1 MPAQIITLIGGI
13 TAVVGLALVVFQM
26 RKPQQKM
33 KIPRRSMTARAGP
46 LSFGVSTTFPGLIVL
61 GFGVL
66 LLIVGAIFGR

>member
-1 MPAQIITLIGGI
+1 MITVIGLI

-26 RKPQQKM
+26 WRPQRIAK
-33 KIPRRSMTARAGP
+33 RSMTGRAGP
-46 LSFGVSTTFPGLIVL
+46 LSFSLSTTFPGLIVL